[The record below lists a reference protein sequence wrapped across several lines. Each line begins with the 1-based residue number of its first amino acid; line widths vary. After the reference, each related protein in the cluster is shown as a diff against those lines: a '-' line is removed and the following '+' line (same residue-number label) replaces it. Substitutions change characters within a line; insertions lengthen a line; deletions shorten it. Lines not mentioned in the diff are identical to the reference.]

1 MSGFPTDRFGRM
13 IEPVTGSVIGF
24 IDNNGNEQFT
34 APAVGTLA
42 QMLAMSASPGLMFRT
57 TDTCTVNGSISRA
70 GNEWVY
76 DGSQWRPRGPQRV
89 LVDTVLSTGAQQTA
103 EQIIKSYTIK
113 PGLLYLQRF
122 VLEVTLA
129 KTGGTDIM
137 NQLNL
142 RLGPLGTTSDSFL
155 AQTAT
160 SIFAA
165 AKRSA
170 GYSCSYECTNTTTII
185 KHGTGGGFDNNSYT
199 AAAATTVVQ
208 TPFVLSGANLQTTAQ
223 ILTLACSMTAATA
236 DSPQIGGVVL
246 TLVP

>member
-89 LVDTVLSTGAQQTA
+89 LVDTVDHDGRAA
-103 EQIIKSYTIK
+103 D
-113 PGLLYLQRF
+113 RR
-122 VLEVTLA
+122 
-129 KTGGTDIM
+129 TDH
-137 NQLNL
+137 QDA
-142 RLGPLGTTSDSFL
+142 S
-155 AQTAT
+155 
-160 SIFAA
+160 
-165 AKRSA
+165 RSSRA
-170 GYSCSYECTNTTTII
+170 CCTCNASCSRSRSRRRVRPT
-185 KHGTGGGFDNNSYT
+185 S
-199 AAAATTVVQ
+199 
-208 TPFVLSGANLQTTAQ
+208 
-223 ILTLACSMTAATA
+223 
-236 DSPQIGGVVL
+236 
-246 TLVP
+246 